1 MAPIVFLS
9 FFWLLRLI
17 PTTFVSLSFLYEA
30 AEKGEEKEERKK
42 ERKKE
47 RTRVK
52 RMESQV
58 ATHSARNLPVPIN
71 LRGENL

>member
-30 AEKGEEKEERKK
+30 AEKGEEKKEEERRK
-42 ERKKE
+42 KKE

-52 RMESQV
+52 TMVSQV
-58 ATHSARNLPVPIN
+58 ATHSARNSPVPKFEW
-71 LRGENL
+71 LRNG